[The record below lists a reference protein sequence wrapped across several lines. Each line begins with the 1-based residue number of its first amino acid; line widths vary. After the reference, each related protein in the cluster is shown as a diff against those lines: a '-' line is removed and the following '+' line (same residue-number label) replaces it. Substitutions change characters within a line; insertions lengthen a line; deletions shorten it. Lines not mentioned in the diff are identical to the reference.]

1 HAAKALRRMPDGI
14 SRVFAIKEKTIKIA
28 NAYGGAISIERT
40 NKPLAAT
47 VPPFRMEIDNAIES
61 PLFILGR
68 TTDVE
73 WVDSIR
79 SLPGPYAE
87 LVSDHTHLSLPS
99 EYIRQLD
106 SPSEVLVYWDEVISM
121 QDYMGGHEHLR
132 THPQMIHIDW
142 TFHGWLHAGYPVM
155 GIPGRPAKNLVNI
168 AFMRKKGDWGWF
180 HELGHEAQRRPD
192 IAWPWNNCYT
202 FCSVEVTV
210 NIFSS
215 YVATNMVTDFTDGW
229 AWVASPVKVAK
240 NAKSYLTK
248 AAAAEK
254 PAVNA
259 QLSFYMQLRDG
270 FGWDAISNAIR
281 SYVQQDQ
288 SKLPKTKQQ
297 KIDQWLINMSFASR
311 HNLTRFM
318 REVWKQPLSDE
329 AVKAV
334 SNLPDWMIASGGI
347 EAVKTKAG
355 TPVIIE
361 LQKELI
367 TFDEAGAVISAVSKP
382 QNGTM
387 SDNGDGTWTY
397 APKADYSGADTFTY
411 TVTSGTGHTFDTEV
425 AVTVEKS

>member
-1 HAAKALRRMPDGI
+1 M
-14 SRVFAIKEKTIKIA
+14 
-28 NAYGGAISIERT
+28 
-40 NKPLAAT
+40 
-47 VPPFRMEIDNAIES
+47 
-61 PLFILGR
+61 
-68 TTDVE
+68 
-73 WVDSIR
+73 
-79 SLPGPYAE
+79 
-87 LVSDHTHLSLPS
+87 
-99 EYIRQLD
+99 
-106 SPSEVLVYWDEVISM
+106 
-121 QDYMGGHEHLR
+121 
-132 THPQMIHIDW
+132 
-142 TFHGWLHAGYPVM
+142 
-155 GIPGRPAKNLVNI
+155 
-168 AFMRKKGDWGWF
+168 
-180 HELGHEAQRRPD
+180 
-192 IAWPWNNCYT
+192 
-202 FCSVEVTV
+202 
-210 NIFSS
+210 
-215 YVATNMVTDFTDGW
+215 
-229 AWVASPVKVAK
+229 
-240 NAKSYLTK
+240 
-248 AAAAEK
+248 
-254 PAVNA
+254 
-259 QLSFYMQLRDG
+259 
-270 FGWDAISNAIR
+270 
-281 SYVQQDQ
+281 QQDQ